1 MHAHTSL
8 KLRTISYLTASCTT
22 SCPAADEEMI
32 VNGNAEDMDR
42 ERKDEKHKKMRKA
55 IVFGDNTKL
64 T

>member
-1 MHAHTSL
+1 
-8 KLRTISYLTASCTT
+8 
-22 SCPAADEEMI
+22 MI

-55 IVFGDNTKL
+55 IVLGDNTKL

>member
-8 KLRTISYLTASCTT
+8 KLITFSYLTASCTT

-42 ERKDEKHKKMRKA
+42 GRKDEKHKMRKA
-55 IVFGDNTKL
+55 IVLGDNTKL